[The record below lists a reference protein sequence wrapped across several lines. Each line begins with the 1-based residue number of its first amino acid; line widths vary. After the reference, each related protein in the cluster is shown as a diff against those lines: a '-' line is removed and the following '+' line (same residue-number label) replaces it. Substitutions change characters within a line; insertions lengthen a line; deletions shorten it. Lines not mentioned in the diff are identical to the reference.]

1 MQGDMKVGVIGG
13 SGLYDLPGLKD
24 IQEEK
29 IATPFGEASDPFV
42 TGTLHGTAVV
52 FLPRH
57 GKGHRL
63 LPTEIPFRANLWGM
77 KKLGVTHLISV
88 SAVGSLKEEIVP
100 GHIVFPDQFIDRT
113 RQRASTFFGNGVVA
127 HAQFG
132 DPVCSHLLKNLA
144 TAAHDVNATHH
155 QGGTYVCMEGP
166 LFSTRAESHLYRAW
180 GAAIIGMTNIQ
191 EAKLAREAEMC
202 FATIA
207 LATDYDCWHQSEA
220 EVTVEQILQ
229 VMHKNIETS
238 KKILS
243 RTLEILPPERP
254 CSCGV
259 ALQSGIITSPDLIP
273 EKTRED
279 LDIIIGKYLA

>member
-1 MQGDMKVGVIGG
+1 MKVGVIGG
-13 SGLYDLPGLKD
+13 SGLYDLPGIKD

-29 IATPFGEASDPFV
+29 IATPFGEASDTFII
-42 TGTLHGTAVV
+42 GTFHDTPVV

-88 SAVGSLKEEIVP
+88 SAVGSLKEEIAP

-113 RQRASTFFGNGVVA
+113 RHRVSTFFGNGIVA

-132 DPVCSHLLKNLA
+132 DPVCSHLLQHVA
-144 TAAHDVNATHH
+144 QAAQDVKSTYHE
-155 QGGTYVCMEGP
+155 GGTYVCMEGP
-166 LFSTRAESHLYRAW
+166 LFSTRAESHLYRSW
-180 GAAIIGMTNIQ
+180 GASIIGMTNIQ

-207 LATDYDCWHQSEA
+207 LATDYDCWHQSE
-220 EVTVEQILQ
+220 EQVTVEQILQ
-229 VMHKNIETS
+229 VMHNNIETS

-243 RTLEILPPERP
+243 RTLEILPSERP
-254 CSCGV
+254 CACGV
-259 ALQSGIITSPDLIP
+259 ALQFGIITQSDLIP

-279 LDIIIGKYLA
+279 LDILIGKYLA